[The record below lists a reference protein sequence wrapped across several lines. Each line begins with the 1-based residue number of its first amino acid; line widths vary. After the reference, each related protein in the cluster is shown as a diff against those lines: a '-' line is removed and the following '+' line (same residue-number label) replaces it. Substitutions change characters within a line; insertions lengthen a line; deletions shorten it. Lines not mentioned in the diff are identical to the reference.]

1 MHAASDIALGV
12 VLAPATAAG
21 ALQASV
27 PPAEPTSAGTTAAP
41 APAAPPADAGPAPA
55 ASATATPA
63 DAATTTSPMPSAAPF
78 VPAPAHHASVQAATP
93 PAFGQAPSAAGAVGG
108 TVFALLFVVGLI
120 LALAWLARR
129 MPGVAGGSSRALRVV
144 ASLSL
149 GPREKVVVVD
159 VGGQQLLLATGAGGT
174 RALHALAVPLPDA
187 ERAAA
192 PAFAQLLAQHFGK
205 KA

>member
-1 MHAASDIALGV
+1 MNAASDIALGV
-12 VLAPATAAG
+12 VLAPAAAANALHASATTAPAS
-21 ALQASV
+21 QA
-27 PPAEPTSAGTTAAP
+27 TTTAATDFANVTGAP
-41 APAAPPADAGPAPA
+41 ATTEAAASSNTTAPAAN
-55 ASATATPA
+55 
-63 DAATTTSPMPSAAPF
+63 AAPF
-78 VPAPAHHASVQAATP
+78 VPAPPHHATAQVGTAA
-93 PAFGQAPSAAGAVGG
+93 ALGKAPSPAGAVGG

-129 MPGVAGGSSRALRVV
+129 MPGVAGSSNRALRVV

-159 VGGQQLLLATGAGGT
+159 VGGQQLLLGVGAGGT
-174 RALHALAVPLPDA
+174 RALHTLAAPLPEA
-187 ERAAA
+187 ERAAT